1 MNTPGVSG
9 GLLVWI
15 LLCAGL
21 TLTTAMGAVVFVVV
35 RVVGGG

>member
-21 TLTTAMGAVVFVVV
+21 TLTSAVVFVVV
-35 RVVGGG
+35 RVFGGG